1 MACMVAQRRREF
13 GIRLALGARPGVI
26 ARMVLREGAAITI
39 AGLALGAPSGVAASS
54 WGREVLY
61 GLQAVETRIWV
72 LAAAGILLVA
82 IVTTWAPARMAADI
96 DPQKTLREE

>member
-13 GIRLALGARPGVI
+13 GIRLALGARAGVI
-26 ARMVLREGAAITI
+26 ARMVLREGTAIAL
-39 AGLALGAPSGVAASS
+39 AGLALGVPSAFAASR

-61 GLQAVETRIWV
+61 GLQAVETRIWA
-72 LAAAGILLVA
+72 LAAAGILLIAV
-82 IVTTWAPARMAADI
+82 VTTWVPARMAADI